1 MHRDLAVEPDGLRC
15 DPPAEACV
23 MLHKQHGGL
32 VFQQKRFDLHPGK
45 HIDIIE
51 RLVPYIKMGRRCQAG
66 CQKDLLFLPLGLI
79 LYVFKELG
87 AFKVQLAQDRQK
99 QAFVQAPFPTKVPDG
114 PLKA

>member
-51 RLVPYIKMGRRCQAG
+51 RLVPDIKMGRRCQAG
-66 CQKDLLFLPLGLI
+66 CQKDLLFLPLGII
-79 LYVFKELG
+79 LHVFKELG

-99 QAFVQAPFPTKVPDG
+99 QAFVQAPFPAKVPDG

>member
-1 MHRDLAVEPDGLRC
+1 
-15 DPPAEACV
+15 
-23 MLHKQHGGL
+23 
-32 VFQQKRFDLHPGK
+32 
-45 HIDIIE
+45 
-51 RLVPYIKMGRRCQAG
+51 MGRRCQAG
-66 CQKDLLFLPLGLI
+66 CQKDLLFLPLGII